1 MADASDSRSAPCA
14 QRQNPRL
21 PVLRDAASG
30 GVVSAGRRKL
40 LGALA
45 LAPIAGAAAAS
56 AAEAVDP
63 HQGWKRALVALRSHV
78 DAMPMSRTDEEEEA
92 KEALYSEAWA
102 IQGLIMT
109 TPARTLAG
117 LRVQLQE
124 GVDLLTEHQS
134 IFSDARDLRCF
145 QAALATV
152 DCLDRRV

>member
-1 MADASDSRSAPCA
+1 MQTAKVDTLPHVQAQSR
-14 QRQNPRL
+14 RRL
-21 PVLRDAASG
+21 MVTL
-30 GVVSAGRRKL
+30 
-40 LGALA
+40 
-45 LAPIAGAAAAS
+45 AAAPVAVTLPAS
-56 AAEAVDP
+56 AAEAPDP
-63 HQGWKRALVALRSHV
+63 HQGWKRTLVALCSHV